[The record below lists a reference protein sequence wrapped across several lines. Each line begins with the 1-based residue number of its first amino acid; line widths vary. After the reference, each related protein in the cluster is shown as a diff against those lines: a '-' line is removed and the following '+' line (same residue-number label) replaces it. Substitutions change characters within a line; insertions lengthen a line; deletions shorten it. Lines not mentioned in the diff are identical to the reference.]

1 MGIKQ
6 SGSEQAAQHSR
17 SRSCCKVIINQH
29 FRSIALRQMIVESHF
44 QHEHHYVVWLI
55 PSHFILFPIY
65 LSTLRLKQQ
74 HTHLYIFVSVHNSQ
88 NTISYLLSLFELYFF
103 LSISVYVCGSRGRVG
118 HWWFVPVSLGQ
129 DNEPQW
135 LCHRCMNG

>member
-29 FRSIALRQMIVESHF
+29 FRSVALRQMIVESHF

-103 LSISVYVCGSRGRVG
+103 YLYLCMYVAQEIEWVIGGS
-118 HWWFVPVSLGQ
+118 F
-129 DNEPQW
+129 
-135 LCHRCMNG
+135 LCPWDKIMNPNGCAIGV